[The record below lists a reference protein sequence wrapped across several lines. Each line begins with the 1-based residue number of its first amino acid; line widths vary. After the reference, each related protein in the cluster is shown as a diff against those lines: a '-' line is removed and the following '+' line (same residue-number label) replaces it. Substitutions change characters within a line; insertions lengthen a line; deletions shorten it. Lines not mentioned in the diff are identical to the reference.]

1 MSTTER
7 LIEAFKKL
15 SVRQQWAMMDIIK
28 ILVQLKEDE
37 EKEREA
43 QKHA

>member
-1 MSTTER
+1 MSTTEK
-7 LIEAFKKL
+7 LVEAIKKL
-15 SVRQQWAMMDIIK
+15 SVRQQWAMMDIMKTLI
-28 ILVQLKEDE
+28 QLREDE